1 LYGDGNWLGIEYGGF
16 EFLRGVR
23 LGAKNVTF
31 CPDLPGVTF
40 TKYNM
45 APKRRTISKI
55 ENCLVL
61 AR

>member
-1 LYGDGNWLGIEYGGF
+1 MEYGGF

-31 CPDLPGVTF
+31 CLDLPGVTF

>member
-1 LYGDGNWLGIEYGGF
+1 MVRNRTWWVLIF
-16 EFLRGVR
+16 EFFRGVR
-23 LGAKNVTF
+23 LGAENVTF

-45 APKRRTISKI
+45 APKRRTPISKI

>member
-1 LYGDGNWLGIEYGGF
+1 M
-16 EFLRGVR
+16 LRGVR
-23 LGAKNVTF
+23 LGAENVTF
-31 CPDLPGVTF
+31 CPDLPGVSF

>member
-1 LYGDGNWLGIEYGGF
+1 M
-16 EFLRGVR
+16 RGVG

-45 APKRRTISKI
+45 APKRRTVSKI
-55 ENCLVL
+55 ESCLVL
-61 AR
+61 ARWRLLLRMSETEAN

>member
-1 LYGDGNWLGIEYGGF
+1 LHGDGNWLGIKHGGF

-23 LGAKNVTF
+23 LGAENVTF

-45 APKRRTISKI
+45 APKRSISKI